1 MSPIPF
7 SDITTDERLGAL
19 FNFGCN
25 TSNFS
30 SLSFDS
36 EIDRFVIPHPEHEC
50 TPTPIRA
57 KNTRSGRGAGL
68 HATDKAAKGIE
79 AEDSATGHEG
89 ATGDGH
95 RDIVHHDGFLPLFD
109 GISITQDQIKVNK
122 CFWM

>member
-1 MSPIPF
+1 MNPVLF
-7 SDITTDERLGAL
+7 SDTMTDERFGAP

-30 SLSFDS
+30 SPSFDG
-36 EIDRFVIPHPEHEC
+36 EIDRFVIPHPEHEG

-57 KNTRSGRGAGL
+57 KDTRSGRGAGL
-68 HATDKAAKGIE
+68 HATNKAAKGIE

-89 ATGDGH
+89 ATGDRH

-109 GISITQDQIKVNK
+109 GISITQDKIKVNGH
-122 CFWM
+122 FWM